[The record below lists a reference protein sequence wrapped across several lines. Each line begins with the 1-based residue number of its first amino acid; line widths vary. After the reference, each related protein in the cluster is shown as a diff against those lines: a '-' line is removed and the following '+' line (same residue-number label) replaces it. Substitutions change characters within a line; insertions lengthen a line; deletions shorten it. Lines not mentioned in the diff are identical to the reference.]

1 MLHAIVSTAST
12 TLLAITHISMSH
24 NVRVLGVGLLEE
36 LLMFFVNLS
45 SQ

>member
-36 LLMFFVNLS
+36 LLMFFVNWS